1 MTNMAPAE
9 HPSGWR
15 GLLLPI
21 GAIIGL
27 MGIVLGL
34 AFLSDN
40 QNSAN
45 LAAVFYELIG
55 DSERAN
61 QLRLSG
67 AADLPSKIVGLV
79 SALVIGVGGVWLFYA
94 GLNVLVER
102 LGSPWS
108 HRLMPW
114 VFVGPALL
122 LLFIFLI
129 WPAVQTIFLSFGIDV
144 RLIPPSLEVTE
155 GAGFSDW
162 RWGLTD
168 PTNHQRYWNNLV
180 WLIVGTAGSV
190 GLGLLIAG
198 LVDRVKHESVVKTF
212 IFLPLAISLVGA
224 SVIWRFVYAWAPGS
238 RPQYGLLNA
247 IWTGLGG
254 EPQPWLAMPPLN
266 TYLMIII
273 LIWLQT
279 GFAMVVLSAAIKGVP
294 VEVTE
299 AASLD
304 GASERQKFFRI
315 VVPMIKGSLV
325 TVTITVAIFTLKIF
339 DIVFVTTG
347 GNFQTDVVAT
357 QMYRQM
363 FQFYDEQRG
372 AVLAVVLFCAV
383 LPLLILNVRQM
394 RQQGLR

>member
-9 HPSGWR
+9 RPSGWR

-27 MGIVLGL
+27 GGIVLGL
-34 AFLSDN
+34 VFLSDN

-79 SALVIGVGGVWLFYA
+79 AALVIGVGGVWLFYA

-102 LGSPWS
+102 LGNPWS

-162 RWGLTD
+162 QWGLTD

-299 AASLD
+299 AAGLD
-304 GASERQKFFRI
+304 GANERQKFFRI

-357 QMYRQM
+357 QMYRQV

-383 LPLLILNVRQM
+383 LPLLVLNVRQM

>member
-1 MTNMAPAE
+1 
-9 HPSGWR
+9 
-15 GLLLPI
+15 
-21 GAIIGL
+21 
-27 MGIVLGL
+27 
-34 AFLSDN
+34 
-40 QNSAN
+40 
-45 LAAVFYELIG
+45 
-55 DSERAN
+55 
-61 QLRLSG
+61 
-67 AADLPSKIVGLV
+67 
-79 SALVIGVGGVWLFYA
+79 
-94 GLNVLVER
+94 
-102 LGSPWS
+102 
-108 HRLMPW
+108 
-114 VFVGPALL
+114 
-122 LLFIFLI
+122 
-129 WPAVQTIFLSFGIDV
+129 
-144 RLIPPSLEVTE
+144 
-155 GAGFSDW
+155 
-162 RWGLTD
+162 
-168 PTNHQRYWNNLV
+168 
-180 WLIVGTAGSV
+180 
-190 GLGLLIAG
+190 
-198 LVDRVKHESVVKTF
+198 VKTF

-247 IWTGLGG
+247 IWTNLGG

-299 AASLD
+299 AAGLD
-304 GASERQKFFRI
+304 GANERQKFLRI